1 MTDMF
6 FEMPRSK
13 RDRSLSNYFF
23 DLESGTPVDVRLAP
37 PFGSRKNVAMRDRER
52 VSLYSGGGGLVSN
65 AVDFAR
71 FEEAMHNGVSLNGTS
86 ILGPKIVTYMPAN
99 HLSADSGLA
108 GFGEQPGVDAVDTG
122 VGSGLG
128 FGVVTSAVKNAVIG
142 SVGEYNW
149 GGAAGTV
156 FWIDPVEELVVVS
169 MIQLMNSPWP
179 LRADLK
185 VAVHQALDDIYQ

>member
-37 PFGSRKNVAMRDRER
+37 LFGSRKNVAMRDRER
-52 VSLYSGGGGLVSN
+52 VSLYSGKGGLVSN

-86 ILGPKIVTYMPAN
+86 ILGPKIVTYMAAN
-99 HLSADSGLA
+99 HLSADSGFA
-108 GFGEQPGVDAVDTG
+108 GFGEQPGVAAVETG
-122 VGSGLG
+122 AGFGLG
-128 FGVVTSAVKNAVIG
+128 FGAVTIAAKDAVIG
-142 SVGEYNW
+142 RVREYNW

-156 FWIDPVEELVVVS
+156 LLIDPVEELVAVS
-169 MIQLMNSPWP
+169 MI
-179 LRADLK
+179 
-185 VAVHQALDDIYQ
+185 

>member
-52 VSLYSGGGGLVSN
+52 VSLYSGAGLVSN
-65 AVDFAR
+65 PVDYAR
-71 FEEAMHNGVSLNGTS
+71 FAEAMRNGVSLNGTS
-86 ILGPKIVTYMPAN
+86 ILGPKIVTYMAAN
-99 HLSADSGLA
+99 HLSADSGFA
-108 GFGEQPGVDAVDTG
+108 GFGEQPGVAAVETG
-122 VGSGLG
+122 AGFGLG
-128 FGVVTSAVKNAVIG
+128 FGAVTIAAKDAVLGRVR
-142 SVGEYNW
+142 EYNW

-156 FWIDPVEELVVVS
+156 LLIDPVEELVAVS
-169 MIQLMNSPWP
+169 MI
-179 LRADLK
+179 
-185 VAVHQALDDIYQ
+185 